1 MALLSRGQRLWLIFP
16 GSSTAI
22 ALFLTNLYC
31 LRKMMGCRR
40 RLLGDG
46 TAGVEVLDPSEQ
58 RLLEAVLVID
68 EFCKELAAVTFVK
81 YHHFSST

>member
-1 MALLSRGQRLWLIFP
+1 MPQIFL
-16 GSSTAI
+16 AQL
-22 ALFLTNLYC
+22 LFLNTC
-31 LRKMMGCRR
+31 LNRKMMGCRR

-46 TAGVEVLDPSEQ
+46 TVGGEVLDPDEQ

-81 YHHFSST
+81 YHHFSSN

>member
-1 MALLSRGQRLWLIFP
+1 
-16 GSSTAI
+16 
-22 ALFLTNLYC
+22 
-31 LRKMMGCRR
+31 MMGCRR

-81 YHHFSST
+81 YHHFSSS

>member
-1 MALLSRGQRLWLIFP
+1 
-16 GSSTAI
+16 
-22 ALFLTNLYC
+22 
-31 LRKMMGCRR
+31 MGCRR

-46 TAGVEVLDPSEQ
+46 TVGGDVLDPNEQ

-81 YHHFSST
+81 YQCFA

>member
-1 MALLSRGQRLWLIFP
+1 MENATF
-16 GSSTAI
+16 STI
-22 ALFLTNLYC
+22 
-31 LRKMMGCRR
+31 RKMMGCRR

-46 TAGVEVLDPSEQ
+46 AVAGDALDPAEQ

-81 YHHFSST
+81 YHHFSS

>member
-1 MALLSRGQRLWLIFP
+1 
-16 GSSTAI
+16 
-22 ALFLTNLYC
+22 
-31 LRKMMGCRR
+31 MMGCRR

-46 TAGVEVLDPSEQ
+46 TVEGEVLDPSEQ